1 MVPTDCSDAAVHQ
14 SRASLQ
20 SNIVYKYSYL
30 HVGETTRH
38 LRTRISEHRGLSP
51 RSGLPVGSKNNSNI
65 YAHYIDTGHD
75 ILPSQFEIV
84 GNQDFYLK
92 IAESL
97 IIHKTKPKFQ
107 PYFCSS
113 KYNLVFSQILCHLSY
128 S

>member
-1 MVPTDCSDAAVHQ
+1 MHCSAT
-14 SRASLQ
+14 
-20 SNIVYKYSYL
+20 Y
-30 HVGETTRH
+30 VGETTRH

-51 RSGLPVGSKNNSNI
+51 RSGLPVSSKNNSNI

-97 IIHKTKPKFQ
+97 IIHKTKPNLN
-107 PYFCSS
+107 SS
-113 KYNLVFSQILCHLSY
+113 HTSVPLNII
-128 S
+128 